1 MPIRTF
7 RGLLKDSGIT
17 SIPLSTNN
25 GSQGYKI
32 AKLQTIG
39 KTLGTTASESI
50 LKIYKTPQTGVT
62 STVDFSDQTL
72 LAVSFWKSHGDVY
85 DSIQTVIFDREV
97 FNQDVYLTHQDTA
110 GDDQPINWYIELE
123 LVKLDLNENTV
134 ATLKDIRNIN
144 SDAL

>member
-25 GSQGYKI
+25 GSQGYRI
-32 AKLQTIG
+32 VKLQTIG
-39 KTLGTTASESI
+39 KTLGTAASESI
-50 LKIYKTPQTGVT
+50 LKIYKTPQTGV
-62 STVDFSDQTL
+62 SDQTL
-72 LAVSFWKSHGDVY
+72 LGVSFWKSHGDVY
-85 DSIQTVIFDREV
+85 DSIQTVIFDRKV
-97 FNQDVYLTHQDTA
+97 FNQDIYLTHQDTA